1 MPKKILIAED
11 DAEILKMFT
20 DMLQTA
26 GFDVISAV
34 DGEQALEL
42 LEQHTPDL
50 VLLDIRMP
58 KKDGFEV
65 LETLQAANKIDGMKV
80 VILSN
85 VENEEWAKRAK
96 SLGAHDYW
104 LKIDTH
110 LIDLIDKIKVLLG
123 E

>member
-11 DAEILKMFT
+11 EVEILKMFT

-26 GFDVISAV
+26 GFEVISAA
-34 DGEQALEL
+34 DGEQTLAL

-65 LETLQAANKIDGMKV
+65 LETLRANNKIDGMKV
-80 VILSN
+80 VVLSN
-85 VENEEWAKRAK
+85 VENEEWVKKAK
-96 SLGAHDYW
+96 SLGAYDYW

-110 LIDLIDKIKVLLG
+110 LMELVDKIKVLL
-123 E
+123 EE